1 MVALPCLLLIET
13 LNATSL
19 TQELERSDLATLRNN
34 IMIAL
39 ADFYVRYTA
48 MVDWWAYIS
57 IGWLLYLLCPSKIL
71 LLCFFQVDLH
81 LLAYTVT

>member
-48 MVDWWAYIS
+48 MVDW
-57 IGWLLYLLCPSKIL
+57 
-71 LLCFFQVDLH
+71 
-81 LLAYTVT
+81 